1 MCLVI
6 SKVYCYLCVSQIQ
19 CKVMK
24 NSSEHEIWR
33 PVVGYEGLY
42 EVSNLGRVRSMG
54 HYVTQNGNCGTP
66 FTRFYKGRI
75 IHATCTSNGYEGLTL
90 SNGSKR
96 ENKSVHRLVAEAF
109 IPNPNGLPQVN
120 HKNEVRN
127 DNRAENL
134 EWCTVAY
141 NVTYGHRTEK
151 AARARSKPV
160 LQITRGGTVVAS
172 FLSIHS
178 AAEET
183 GIYYRNIYAVAN
195 RTKRFD
201 KSKRGNT
208 RKTAGGF
215 VWVYL
220 EDYTP
225 NE

>member
-1 MCLVI
+1 
-6 SKVYCYLCVSQIQ
+6 
-19 CKVMK
+19 MK

-75 IHATCTSNGYEGLTL
+75 IHATCSHNGYEALTL

-96 ENKSVHRLVAEAF
+96 ESKSVHRLVAEAF
-109 IPNPNGLPQVN
+109 IPNPENLPQVN
-120 HKNEVRN
+120 HKNEVKN

>member
-1 MCLVI
+1 
-6 SKVYCYLCVSQIQ
+6 
-19 CKVMK
+19 MK
-24 NSSEHEIWR
+24 NSSEHEIWK

-42 EVSNLGRVRSMG
+42 EVSNLGRVRSVG

-75 IHATCTSNGYEGLTL
+75 INTARSRNGYEGLTL

-96 ENKSVHRLVAEAF
+96 ESKSVHRLVAEAF

-120 HKNEVRN
+120 HKNEVKT

-134 EWCTVAY
+134 EWCTALY
-141 NVTYGHRTEK
+141 NATYGHRIEK
-151 AARARSKPV
+151 AARAKSKPV

-172 FLSIHS
+172 FMSISS

-183 GIYYRNIYAVAN
+183 GIQYRNIYVVAN
-195 RTKRFD
+195 RAKLLKRNP
-201 KSKRGNT
+201 RGNV

>member
-1 MCLVI
+1 M
-6 SKVYCYLCVSQIQ
+6 QI
-19 CKVMK
+19 MK
-24 NSSEHEIWR
+24 NNSEHEIWR
-33 PVVGYEGLY
+33 PIVGYEGLY

-54 HYVTQNGNCGTP
+54 HYVTQIGYCGTP

-75 IHATCTSNGYEGLTL
+75 INTPPTRNGYETLTL

-96 ENKSVHRLVAEAF
+96 ETKSVHRLVAEAF
-109 IPNPNGLPQVN
+109 IPNPDNLPQVN
-120 HKNEVRN
+120 HKNEVKT

-134 EWCTVAY
+134 EWCTIAY
-141 NVTYGHRTEK
+141 NVTYGHRIEK
-151 AARARSKPV
+151 AARAKSKPV

-172 FLSIHS
+172 FMSISS

-183 GIYYRNIYAVAN
+183 GIQYRNIYVVAN
-195 RTKRFD
+195 REKLLERNPQG
-201 KSKRGNT
+201 KV

-220 EDYTP
+220 EDYTT